1 MANPTTPRPRRRRE
15 PRRPATPVCC
25 SECGTVYQS
34 RSCPECGPQPPGL
47 MVAVLHTE
55 ITMEAG
61 DRWAVWAERDDESG
75 GWTAVGASRLDADE
89 DVGTGWESRP

>member
-1 MANPTTPRPRRRRE
+1 MANPTTPQRRRE

-25 SECGTVYQS
+25 SECGTFHQS
-34 RSCPECGPQPPGL
+34 RSCPECGQQPPGL

-61 DRWAVWAERDDESG
+61 DRWAVWAERDDVSG
-75 GWTAVGASRLDADE
+75 GWVARGMTRLPDE
-89 DVGTGWESRP
+89 DTGTPWGA

>member
-1 MANPTTPRPRRRRE
+1 
-15 PRRPATPVCC
+15 
-25 SECGTVYQS
+25 
-34 RSCPECGPQPPGL
+34 

-75 GWTAVGASRLDADE
+75 GWVARGMTRLPDENTGTPWGA
-89 DVGTGWESRP
+89 